1 MSTEAPSPLHG
12 LSIADKI
19 SRLTAFIADDLDAR
33 AATGM
38 HATGA
43 CYLLVARSAE
53 SPVAQALRAHADR
66 MSSAGIRL
74 RAIFSEIDQA
84 NGAHLAAPFA
94 LPSECRIARDTRL
107 LAAHEQLVLT
117 PTRTWLGDCMRRE
130 PGKRDAFE
138 RYAHDCAQTGAH
150 AIRSFESLWR
160 ITTPLVAMPSIVTL
174 AQMPNIATAA
184 EKIPDDLHRQ

>member
-12 LSIADKI
+12 LSIAEKI

-43 CYLLVARSAE
+43 CYLLIARSAE

-66 MSSAGIRL
+66 MSSMGIRV
-74 RAIFSEIDQA
+74 RTIFSEIDQT

-94 LPSECRIARDTRL
+94 LPSECRIARDSRL

-138 RYAHDCAQTGAH
+138 RYANDCAQTGAH
-150 AIRSFESLWR
+150 ATRSFESLWR
-160 ITTPLVAMPSIVTL
+160 ITTPLVAMPSIATL
-174 AQMPNIATAA
+174 TQMSNIATAA
-184 EKIPDDLHRQ
+184 EKISDDLHRQ

>member
-1 MSTEAPSPLHG
+1 MSTEAPSSLHG
-12 LSIADKI
+12 LSIAEKI

-33 AATGM
+33 AAIGM
-38 HATGA
+38 HATDA
-43 CYLLVARSAE
+43 CYLLIARSAE

-66 MSSAGIRL
+66 ISSMGIHL

-84 NGAHLAAPFA
+84 GTHLAAPFVV
-94 LPSECRIARDTRL
+94 PSGCRIARDSRL

-130 PGKRDAFE
+130 AGKRDAFE

-150 AIRSFESLWR
+150 ATRSFESLWR
-160 ITTPLVAMPSIVTL
+160 ITAPLVAIPSLVTL
-174 AQMPNIATAA
+174 TNMPNIATAA

>member
-1 MSTEAPSPLHG
+1 MSTEAPSSLHG
-12 LSIADKI
+12 LSIAEKI

-38 HATGA
+38 HATDA
-43 CYLLVARSAE
+43 CYLLIARSAE

-66 MSSAGIRL
+66 ISSMGIRL

-84 NGAHLAAPFA
+84 GAHLAAPFVV
-94 LPSECRIARDTRL
+94 PSECRIARDSRL

-130 PGKRDAFE
+130 AGKRDAFE

-150 AIRSFESLWR
+150 ATRSFESLWR
-160 ITTPLVAMPSIVTL
+160 ITAPLVAIPSLVTL
-174 AQMPNIATAA
+174 TKMPNIATAA

>member
-1 MSTEAPSPLHG
+1 MSTEAPSSLHG
-12 LSIADKI
+12 LSIAEKI

-38 HATGA
+38 HATDA
-43 CYLLVARSAE
+43 CYLLIARSAE

-66 MSSAGIRL
+66 ISSMGIRL

-84 NGAHLAAPFA
+84 GAHLAAPFVV
-94 LPSECRIARDTRL
+94 PSECRIARDSRL

-130 PGKRDAFE
+130 AGKRDAFE

-150 AIRSFESLWR
+150 ATRSFESLWR
-160 ITTPLVAMPSIVTL
+160 ITAPLVAMPSLVTL
-174 AQMPNIATAA
+174 TKMPNIATAA

>member
-1 MSTEAPSPLHG
+1 MSTEAPSSLHG
-12 LSIADKI
+12 LSIAEKI

-38 HATGA
+38 HATDA
-43 CYLLVARSAE
+43 CYLLIARSAE

-66 MSSAGIRL
+66 ISSMGIRL

-84 NGAHLAAPFA
+84 GTHLAAPFVV
-94 LPSECRIARDTRL
+94 PSECRIARDSRL

-130 PGKRDAFE
+130 AGKRDAFE

-150 AIRSFESLWR
+150 ATRSFESLWR
-160 ITTPLVAMPSIVTL
+160 ITAPLVAMPSLVTL
-174 AQMPNIATAA
+174 TKMPNIATAA

>member
-1 MSTEAPSPLHG
+1 MSTEAPSSLHG
-12 LSIADKI
+12 LSIAEKI

-33 AATGM
+33 AAIGM
-38 HATGA
+38 HATDA
-43 CYLLVARSAE
+43 CYLLIARSAE

-66 MSSAGIRL
+66 ISSMGIRL

-84 NGAHLAAPFA
+84 GAHLAAPFVV
-94 LPSECRIARDTRL
+94 PSECRIARDSRL

-130 PGKRDAFE
+130 AGKRDAFE

-150 AIRSFESLWR
+150 ATRSFESLWR
-160 ITTPLVAMPSIVTL
+160 ITAPLVAMPSIVTL
-174 AQMPNIATAA
+174 TKMPNIATAA

>member
-1 MSTEAPSPLHG
+1 MSTEAPSSLHG
-12 LSIADKI
+12 LSIAEKI

-33 AATGM
+33 AAIGM
-38 HATGA
+38 HATDA
-43 CYLLVARSAE
+43 CYLLIARSAE

-66 MSSAGIRL
+66 ISSMGLRL

-84 NGAHLAAPFA
+84 GAHLAAPFVV
-94 LPSECRIARDTRL
+94 PSECRIARDSRL

-130 PGKRDAFE
+130 AGKRDAFE

-150 AIRSFESLWR
+150 ATRSFESLWR
-160 ITTPLVAMPSIVTL
+160 ITAPLVAMPSLVTL
-174 AQMPNIATAA
+174 TKMLNIATAA

>member
-12 LSIADKI
+12 LSIAEKI
-19 SRLTAFIADDLDAR
+19 SRLTAFIGDDLDAR

-66 MSSAGIRL
+66 LSSMGIRV
-74 RAIFSEIDQA
+74 RAIFSEIDQT

-94 LPSECRIARDTRL
+94 VPSECRIARDTRL

-117 PTRTWLGDCMRRE
+117 PTRTWVGDCMRRE

-150 AIRSFESLWR
+150 ATRSFESLWR
-160 ITTPLVAMPSIVTL
+160 ATTPLMAMPSIATL
-174 AQMPNIATAA
+174 SQMPNIATAA
-184 EKIPDDLHRQ
+184 EKISDDLHRQ

>member
-1 MSTEAPSPLHG
+1 MSTEAPSSLHG
-12 LSIADKI
+12 LSIAEKI

-38 HATGA
+38 HATDA
-43 CYLLVARSAE
+43 CYLLIARSAE

-66 MSSAGIRL
+66 ISSMGLRL

-84 NGAHLAAPFA
+84 GAHLAAPFVV
-94 LPSECRIARDTRL
+94 PSECRIARDSRL

-130 PGKRDAFE
+130 AGKRDAFE

-150 AIRSFESLWR
+150 ATRSFESLWR
-160 ITTPLVAMPSIVTL
+160 ITAPLVAMPSLVTL
-174 AQMPNIATAA
+174 TKMPNIATAA

>member
-12 LSIADKI
+12 LSIAEKI

-43 CYLLVARSAE
+43 CYLLIARSAE

-66 MSSAGIRL
+66 MASMGIRV

-84 NGAHLAAPFA
+84 SGAHLAAPFV
-94 LPSECRIARDTRL
+94 LPSECRIARDPRL

-117 PTRTWLGDCMRRE
+117 PTRTWLGDSMRRE

-138 RYAHDCAQTGAH
+138 RYANDCAQTGAH
-150 AIRSFESLWR
+150 AVRSFESLWR
-160 ITTPLVAMPSIVTL
+160 ITTPLVAMPSFATL
-174 AQMPNIATAA
+174 TQLSNIATAA
-184 EKIPDDLHRQ
+184 DKIADDLHRQ